1 MKETGNYD
9 SERGTRKKKKK
20 KRNIKQAPN
29 TEVLESTGKN

>member
-9 SERGTRKKKKK
+9 SKRGRRRKK

>member
-1 MKETGNYD
+1 MTPKE
-9 SERGTRKKKKK
+9 EEEEKK

>member
-1 MKETGNYD
+1 MTPKE
-9 SERGTRKKKKK
+9 EQEKKKKK

>member
-1 MKETGNYD
+1 MTPKE
-9 SERGTRKKKKK
+9 EEEEEEK